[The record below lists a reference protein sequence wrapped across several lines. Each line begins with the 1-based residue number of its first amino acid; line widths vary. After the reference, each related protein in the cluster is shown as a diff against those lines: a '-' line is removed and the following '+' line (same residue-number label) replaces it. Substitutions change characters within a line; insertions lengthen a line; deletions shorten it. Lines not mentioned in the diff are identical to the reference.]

1 MLSYQHEYHAGNH
14 ADILKHVCLC
24 QILESLCKK
33 EKPFTVIDT
42 HGGAGIYDLSDER
55 LLKTGEAKEG
65 IQYLNSLSFSSCPEA
80 IGLYMQK
87 ELPYLQNGLYAG
99 TPELERLFARK
110 DDHIHI
116 VEKHPQSIAKLREN
130 MNMPL
135 HVAQGL
141 SKCPATPTVHNED
154 SYRAIVALTPPLVK
168 RGLII
173 CDPSYEDAEDY
184 AKVTEALKTARRK
197 WNTAIIALWYPLIA
211 RRKNETSQMLTEL
224 EDFGKLGTMPCES
237 FKVELIVRNPEEMN
251 EEQGPHLYGSGMFI
265 LNPPYLLKEKME
277 VAKNWLE
284 EILKK

>member
-42 HGGAGIYDLSDER
+42 HGGAGIFDLSDER

-65 IQYLNSLSFSSCPEA
+65 IQYLNSLCFSSCPEA

-141 SKCPATPTVHNED
+141 SKCPATPTVHTT
-154 SYRAIVALTPPLVK
+154 SRSVSCSSSITISRVLLCQSGWKKASRPSISLTNSDINKNANIKQRWCVK
-168 RGLII
+168 
-173 CDPSYEDAEDY
+173 D
-184 AKVTEALKTARRK
+184 
-197 WNTAIIALWYPLIA
+197 
-211 RRKNETSQMLTEL
+211 
-224 EDFGKLGTMPCES
+224 
-237 FKVELIVRNPEEMN
+237 
-251 EEQGPHLYGSGMFI
+251 
-265 LNPPYLLKEKME
+265 
-277 VAKNWLE
+277 
-284 EILKK
+284 